1 MSDIADFTA
10 SELWTAR
17 ATLQE
22 RYGRPVEP
30 ELADCELRLDKDSA
44 EPTSCPSLFWHD
56 GGCNFVAFKIAEN
69 RFRCQFFY
77 QIHEMFGT
85 GVEEFDNVGD
95 CILTLLQIQADHDAE
110 KKGNLPSR
118 I

>member
-1 MSDIADFTA
+1 VGDIPDFTA
-10 SELWTAR
+10 SELRTAR

-22 RYGRPVEP
+22 RYGKPVEP
-30 ELADCELRLDKDSA
+30 ELADCELHLDKDSP
-44 EPTSCPSLFWHD
+44 EPTSCPSLFWHN
-56 GGCNFVAFKIAEN
+56 GGCNFVAFKIAGN

-85 GVEEFDNVGD
+85 GVEEFDNLGD

-118 I
+118 T